1 MIDYTFLEKRQ
12 NDLIEIYKKE
22 RYMNNKGQQGALM
35 LDYRKDNNVD
45 VYYWTVDNMVPHIK
59 NIFIEEYKKN
69 IDNKNVAYVIL
80 FDEKDIQLKLFNL

>member
-1 MIDYTFLEKRQ
+1 MIDYSFLEKHK

-22 RYMNNKGQQGALM
+22 RFMNNQGQQGALM

-45 VYYWTVDNMVPHIK
+45 VYFWTVDDMVEHIK

-69 IDNKNVAYVIL
+69 IDNKNIAYVIL

>member
-1 MIDYTFLEKRQ
+1 MIDYTFLEKHQ

-45 VYYWTVDNMVPHIK
+45 VYFWTVDNMVPHIK

>member
-1 MIDYTFLEKRQ
+1 MIDYTFLEKHQ

-69 IDNKNVAYVIL
+69 IDNKSVAYVIL